1 MKTVNSDN
9 LSTQVSTQV
18 STGIGTQEIGTY
30 AIGTE

>member
-9 LSTQVSTQV
+9 LPTQVSTQV